1 MELRHLRYFVA
12 VAEEL
17 NFTRA
22 AQRLH
27 MAQPPLSTQIRLLE
41 EELQARLLDRD
52 KRRVHLTQAGRHFLE
67 RAQAILAS
75 VESAKGE
82 ARDAATGGIGK
93 IALGYTASSMLSATL
108 PAAIREFQAAHPRIA
123 LALHEMTSLDQLDA
137 VHGHELD
144 LGILRH
150 PNVPI
155 PAGIAIEAWY
165 QAPLMVAVPATHPL
179 SRAPVRIADL
189 RDEPL
194 ILYPRHSGIGLYWKV
209 QELCSKAGFRPRMVQ
224 EARDASTIV
233 GLVSAGVGLAIVPSG
248 TESIRLEGVV
258 YQRLREKSAVSALHL
273 GYREA
278 DPNPYLGLLLKQL
291 RRSARV

>member
-41 EELQARLLDRD
+41 EELQVRLLDRD

-137 VHGHELD
+137 VHGHRLD

-179 SRAPVRIADL
+179 SQAPVRIAL